1 MSKRVVITGMGVVH
15 SLGCDLDT
23 FWQAIKSGRNGISTV
38 TRFDVADF
46 PTKVAA
52 EIRDF
57 DSSAVIDR
65 KDAKRMDRFAQYAV
79 VAAAQAVA
87 QSGIDF
93 ETMDPY
99 RAGVIIGSGIG
110 GMDTLEENSRVLLEK
125 GVKRVSP
132 FFAPMM
138 IANMASGQ
146 VAIHFGIRGYNAC
159 VVTACASANHAIG
172 DAFRTIQAGHA
183 DVMITG
189 GAEAAISGLGFA
201 GFCASRAMTFN
212 PDPETA
218 CRPFDKGHDGF
229 VMGEGAGVLMLEAY
243 DHAVARGANILGELV
258 GYGCTCDAY
267 HMTAP
272 QPDGEAGAKCM
283 ELAIADA
290 GISVQDIGYVNAHGT
305 STPVGDPIEVMVAR
319 RVFGEHVMNVPMS
332 STKSMTGHLL
342 GAAGGIEA
350 VITMMAIR
358 DSFLPPTIH
367 LEEPDEGCDLD
378 FVANVGRSKE
388 LTWALSN
395 SLGFGGH
402 NGAIVLKKF
411 TGA

>member
-15 SLGCDLDT
+15 SLGCDVNT
-23 FWQAIKSGRNGISTV
+23 FWNAIKTGQNGISTV
-38 TRFDVADF
+38 TRFDVSEF

-57 DSSAVIDR
+57 DSSAHIDKKEAR
-65 KDAKRMDRFAQYAV
+65 RMDRFAQYAV

-93 ETMDPY
+93 STLDPY
-99 RAGVIIGSGIG
+99 RSGVIIGSGIG

-172 DAFRTIQAGHA
+172 DAFRTIQGGYA
-183 DVMITG
+183 DVMLTG

-201 GFCASRAMTFN
+201 GFCASRAMSFN

-229 VMGEGAGVLMLEAY
+229 VMGEGAGVLMLEEHG
-243 DHAVARGANILGELV
+243 HARARGANILGELV

-290 GISVQDIGYVNAHGT
+290 GIRPQDIGYVNAHGT

-319 RVFGEHVMNVPMS
+319 QVFGEHVMNVPMS
-332 STKSMTGHLL
+332 ATKSMTGHLL

-367 LEEPDEGCDLD
+367 LEAPEEGYEID
-378 FVANVGRSKE
+378 FVANTGREKE
-388 LTWALSN
+388 LTYALSN

-402 NGAIVLKKF
+402 NGSIVLKKY
-411 TGA
+411 TED

>member
-15 SLGCDLDT
+15 SLGCDVNT
-23 FWQAIKSGRNGISTV
+23 FWQAVRNGKNGISTV
-38 TRFDVADF
+38 TRFDVTDF

-57 DSSAVIDR
+57 DSSAIIDKKEAR
-65 KDAKRMDRFAQYAV
+65 RMDRFAQYAV

-93 ETMDPY
+93 STIDPY

-146 VAIHFGIRGYNAC
+146 VAIRFGIKGYNAC

-172 DAFRTIQAGHA
+172 EAFRTIQGGYA
-183 DVMITG
+183 DMMLTG
-189 GAEAAISGLGFA
+189 GAEAAISALGFA
-201 GFCASRAMTFN
+201 GFCASRAMSFN

-218 CRPFDKGHDGF
+218 CRPYDKGRDGF
-229 VMGEGAGVLMLEAY
+229 VMGEGAGVLMLEELE
-243 DHAVARGANILGELV
+243 HAVSRGATILGEIV

-272 QPDGEAGAKCM
+272 QPEGEAGAKCM

-290 GISVQDIGYVNAHGT
+290 GIHPEQIGYVNAHGT
-305 STPVGDPIEVMVAR
+305 STPVGDPIEIMAVKK
-319 RVFGEHVMNVPMS
+319 VFGAHVVEVPMS
-332 STKSMTGHLL
+332 ATKSMTGHLL

-350 VITMMAIR
+350 IITMMAIR

-367 LEEPDEGCDLD
+367 LEDPDEGCDIDL
-378 FVANVGRSKE
+378 VPNVGREKE
-388 LTWALSN
+388 LTYALSN

-402 NGAIVLKKF
+402 NGAIVLKKY
-411 TGA
+411 T

>member
-1 MSKRVVITGMGVVH
+1 MKKRVVITGMGVVH
-15 SLGCDLDT
+15 SLGCEVEP
-23 FWQAIKSGRNGISTV
+23 FWTAIRNGRNGISGV
-38 TRFDVADF
+38 TRFDVTEY

-52 EIRDF
+52 EIHDF
-57 DSSAVIDR
+57 DSSAYIDK

-79 VAAAQAVA
+79 VAAGQAVK

-93 ETMDPY
+93 STMDPY
-99 RAGVIIGSGIG
+99 RSGVIIGSGIG
-110 GMDTLEENSRVLLEK
+110 GMDTLEENSRTLLEK

-172 DAFRTIQAGHA
+172 DAFRTIQGGYA
-183 DVMITG
+183 DVMLTG

-201 GFCASRAMTFN
+201 GFCASRAMSTN

-218 CRPFDKGHDGF
+218 CRPFDKERDGF
-229 VMGEGAGVLMLEAY
+229 VMGEGAGVLMLEEY
-243 DHAVARGANILGELV
+243 EHARARGASILGEIV

-272 QPDGEAGAKCM
+272 QPEGEAGARCM
-283 ELAIADA
+283 ELAIEDA
-290 GISVQDIGYVNAHGT
+290 GIRPQDIGYVNAHGT
-305 STPVGDPIEVMVAR
+305 STPVGDPIEVMVAKK
-319 RVFGEHVMNVPMS
+319 VFGAHVAQVPMS
-332 STKSMTGHLL
+332 ATKSMTGHLL

-367 LEEPDEGCDLD
+367 LENPDEGCDIDL
-378 FVANVGRSKE
+378 VPKVGRIKE
-388 LTWALSN
+388 MTHALSN

-402 NGAIVLKKF
+402 NGAIVLKKYL
-411 TGA
+411 GD

>member
-15 SLGCDLDT
+15 SLGCDVDT
-23 FWQAIKSGRNGISTV
+23 FWNAIRAGTNGITTV
-38 TRFDVADF
+38 TRFDVTDF

-57 DSSAVIDR
+57 DSSAYID
-65 KDAKRMDRFAQYAV
+65 KKEAKRMDRFAQYAV
-79 VAAAQAVA
+79 VAAGQAVT

-93 ETMDPY
+93 GAMDPY

-110 GMDTLEENSRVLLEK
+110 GMDTLEDNSRTLFEK

-138 IANMASGQ
+138 IANMASAQ
-146 VAIHFGIRGYNAC
+146 VAIRFGIKGYNAC

-172 DAFRTIQAGHA
+172 DAFRQIQGGHA
-183 DVMITG
+183 DVILSG

-201 GFCASRAMTFN
+201 GFCASRAMSTN
-212 PDPETA
+212 EDPAKA
-218 CRPFDKGHDGF
+218 CRPFDKDHDGF
-229 VMGEGAGVLMLEAY
+229 VMGEGAGVLMLEELE
-243 DHAVARGANILGELV
+243 HARKRGAKILGEIV
-258 GYGCTCDAY
+258 GYGCTCDAF

-272 QPDGEAGAKCM
+272 QPEGEAGAKCM
-283 ELAIADA
+283 QLAIEDA
-290 GISVQDIGYVNAHGT
+290 GISPAQIGYVNAHGT
-305 STPVGDPIEVMVAR
+305 STPVGDPIEVMVAKK
-319 RVFGEHVMNVPMS
+319 VFGERVMDVPMS
-332 STKSMTGHLL
+332 ATKSMTGHLL

-358 DSFLPPTIH
+358 DSFLPPTIN
-367 LEEPDEGCDLD
+367 LEDAAEGCDID
-378 FVANVGRSKE
+378 FVPNTGRTKE
-388 LTWALSN
+388 LEYALSN

-402 NGAIVLKKF
+402 NGAIVLRKYRD
-411 TGA
+411 